1 MTEGFARMNDSYT
14 IGTLLLDRLYKLGLH
29 HIFGIPGDYVL
40 TLFKLIEESPI
51 RHIGTTREDCA
62 GFAAD
67 AYARIHGM
75 GGACVTYCVGG
86 LNMVNAIACAYAERS
101 PVVVISGSPGLAER
115 VNNPFL
121 HHMVRDFSTQRD
133 VFEKITVASIILD
146 DPHTAERE
154 IDRAL
159 KALTEFKRPI
169 YLEIPRDLVLT
180 PVHVV
185 STEPPNGTTCQSDPA
200 ALKEAV
206 AEVRTIL
213 SDSERP
219 VILAG
224 AEIHRF
230 GLQDQLT
237 GLVERMNVP
246 IATTLLGKSV
256 IREDHP
262 LYIGVYGGLV
272 GREEILEFVE
282 SADCLLTL
290 GTLLTDVEDVKAHT
304 TLLAA
309 GRTVHATADS
319 IAIKHHTYEGVRF
332 EDFVR
337 ALVTAPLPS
346 FPARTL
352 PHRDSV
358 KFDPPGQEATV
369 TLRNVFGYLDSLL
382 NEKTVVIA
390 DVGEAL
396 FAAADLRVRKS
407 AEFLSPAYYTSM
419 GFSVPAALGAGFADP
434 SLRPLVL
441 VGDGAFQMTGTE
453 LSTCIRHGQAPIVVV
468 LNNRGY
474 STEREILEGPFNDIH
489 EWQYEKICDLVGGG
503 VGHRVGTFG
512 ELVQALKSA
521 TEDHKQVHVLN
532 VLLDPKD
539 RSIAMKR
546 VAQRLAK
553 RMRGQKS

>member
-1 MTEGFARMNDSYT
+1 MSESYT

-40 TLFKLIEESPI
+40 TLYKLIEESPI

-67 AYARIHGM
+67 AYARIHGI

-101 PVVVISGSPGLAER
+101 PVVLISGSPGLAER

-133 VFEKITVASIILD
+133 VFEKITVASVILD
-146 DPHTAERE
+146 DPYTAERE

-159 KALTEFKRPI
+159 KALLQFKRPI

-180 PVHVV
+180 PVQVG
-185 STEPPNGTTCQSDPA
+185 STEPPQETACQSDPA

-206 AEVRTIL
+206 AEVRAIL

-230 GLQDQLT
+230 GLQNELT
-237 GLVERMNVP
+237 GLVEHMNAP

-282 SADCLLTL
+282 NADCLLTL

-304 TLLAA
+304 TLLAV

-332 EDFVR
+332 EDFFR
-337 ALVTAPLPS
+337 ALAVAPLPS
-346 FPARTL
+346 FPGRAL
-352 PHRDSV
+352 PPRDSV
-358 KFDPPGQEATV
+358 RFDPPGPEVAV
-369 TLRNVFGYLDSLL
+369 TLGNVFGYLDGLL
-382 NEKTVVIA
+382 NDQTVVIA
-390 DVGEAL
+390 DVGESL

-434 SLRPLVL
+434 ALRPLVL

-468 LNNRGY
+468 LNNHGY
-474 STEREILEGPFNDIH
+474 STERQILEGPFNDIH
-489 EWQYEKICDLVGGG
+489 EWQYEKICDLLGGG
-503 VGHRVGTFG
+503 VGHRVATFG
-512 ELVQALKSA
+512 DLVQALNNA
-521 TEDHKQVHVLN
+521 VDDHKQVHVLN
-532 VLLDPKD
+532 VLLDPADCSK
-539 RSIAMKR
+539 AMKR

-553 RMRGQKS
+553 RLAGQKA

>member
-1 MTEGFARMNDSYT
+1 MRDSST
-14 IGTLLLDRLYKLGLH
+14 IGSLLIDRLHKLGLR

-40 TLFKLIEESPI
+40 TIFQLIEESPI

-67 AYARIHGM
+67 AYARIHGI

-101 PVVVISGSPGLAER
+101 PVVLISGSPGLSER
-115 VNNPFL
+115 LKNPFL

-133 VFEKITVASIILD
+133 VFEKITVASVILD
-146 DPHTAERE
+146 DPHTVERE

-159 KALTEFKRPI
+159 QALMRYKRPI

-180 PVHVV
+180 PVQVA
-185 STEPPNGTTCQSDPA
+185 SMEPPKETTCESDPA

-206 AEVRTIL
+206 AEVRSL
-213 SDSERP
+213 LADAERP

-230 GLQDQLT
+230 GLQEELT
-237 GLVERMNVP
+237 KLVENMNVP

-262 LYIGVYGGLV
+262 LNIGVYSGLV

-290 GTLLTDVEDVKAHT
+290 GTLLTDVDDAKAHAS
-304 TLLAA
+304 LLAA
-309 GRTVHATADS
+309 GRTLHATADS
-319 IAIKHHTYEGVRF
+319 IAIKHHTYHEVRF

-337 ALVTAPLPS
+337 ALVVAPLPV
-346 FPARTL
+346 FPVRML
-352 PHRDSV
+352 PQRDSV
-358 KFDPPGQEATV
+358 RFIQPGLEEAV
-369 TLRNVFGYLDSLL
+369 TLRNVFGYLDELL
-382 NEKTVVIA
+382 NDTMVVIA
-390 DVGEAL
+390 DVGESL

-434 SLRPLVL
+434 DLRPLVL

-453 LSTCIRHGQAPIVVV
+453 LATCIRYGQAPIVVV
-468 LNNRGY
+468 LNNHGY
-474 STEREILEGPFNDIH
+474 STEREILEGPFNDIP
-489 EWQYEKICDLVGGG
+489 EWQYEKICDLLGGG
-503 VGHRVGTFG
+503 AGYRVETFG
-512 ELVQALKSA
+512 QLVQALRSA
-521 TEDHKQVHVLN
+521 VDNPNQVHVLN
-532 VLLDPKD
+532 VFLDPHD
-539 RSIAMKR
+539 RSTAMKR
-546 VAQRLAK
+546 VARRLAK
-553 RMRGQKS
+553 RLAK

>member
-1 MTEGFARMNDSYT
+1 MSEPYT

-67 AYARIHGM
+67 AYARIHGI

-86 LNMVNAIACAYAERS
+86 LNVVNAIACAYAERS
-101 PVVVISGSPGLAER
+101 PVVLISGSPGLSER
-115 VNNPFL
+115 VNHPFL

-133 VFEKITVASIILD
+133 VFEKITVASVILD
-146 DPHTAERE
+146 DPHTAERD

-159 KALTEFKRPI
+159 KALMQFKRPI
-169 YLEIPRDLVLT
+169 YIEIPRDLVLT

-185 STEPPNGTTCQSDPA
+185 STEPPKENACQSDPA

-206 AEVRTIL
+206 AEVRGIL
-213 SDSERP
+213 SGSERP

-230 GLQDQLT
+230 GLQDELT
-237 GLVERMNVP
+237 QLVEHMNVP

-262 LYIGVYGGLV
+262 LNIGVYGGLV

-282 SADCLLTL
+282 HADCLLTL
-290 GTLLTDVEDVKAHT
+290 GTLLTDVDDAEAHA

-309 GRTVHATADS
+309 GRTVHATADA
-319 IAIKHHTYEGVRF
+319 IAIKHHKYEDVRF
-332 EDFVR
+332 EDFIR
-337 ALVTAPLPS
+337 ALVTSPLPS

-352 PHRDSV
+352 PPRDSV
-358 KFDPPGQEATV
+358 RFDPPGPEAAAS
-369 TLRNVFGYLDSLL
+369 LYNVFGYLDGLL
-382 NEKTVVIA
+382 NDKTVVIA
-390 DVGEAL
+390 DVGESL

-434 SLRPLVL
+434 TLRPLVL

-453 LSTCIRHGQAPIVVV
+453 LSTCIRYGQAPIIVV

-474 STEREILEGPFNDIH
+474 GTEREILEGPFNDIY
-489 EWQYEKICDLVGGG
+489 EWQYEKVCDLLGGG

-512 ELVQALKSA
+512 ELVQALNTA
-521 TEDHKQVHVLN
+521 VDDIKQVHVLN
-532 VLLDPKD
+532 VLLDPSD
-539 RSIAMKR
+539 RSTAMKR

-553 RMRGQKS
+553 RMAGQK

>member
-1 MTEGFARMNDSYT
+1 MNDSHT

-40 TLFKLIEESPI
+40 TLYKLIEESPI

-67 AYARIHGM
+67 AYARIHGI

-86 LNMVNAIACAYAERS
+86 LNMVNAMACAYAERS
-101 PVVVISGSPGLAER
+101 PLVLISGSPGLAER
-115 VNNPFL
+115 VKNPFL
-121 HHMVRDFSTQRD
+121 HHMVRDFSTQCD
-133 VFEKITVASIILD
+133 VFEKITVASVILD

-159 KALTEFKRPI
+159 KALMQFKRPI
-169 YLEIPRDLVLT
+169 YLEIPRDLVLS
-180 PVHVV
+180 PVKVV
-185 STEPPNGTTCQSDPA
+185 STEPPKATTCRSDPA

-206 AEVRTIL
+206 AEVRGLL
-213 SDSERP
+213 SGSEHP

-230 GLQDQLT
+230 GLQDELT
-237 GLVERMNVP
+237 ELVEHMNAP

-256 IREDHP
+256 IGENHP

-282 SADCLLTL
+282 NADCLLTL

-304 TLLAA
+304 MLLAA

-337 ALVTAPLPS
+337 ALVASPLPS
-346 FPARTL
+346 FPSRVL
-352 PHRDSV
+352 PPRDSL
-358 KFDPPGQEATV
+358 KFDPPGPQAAV
-369 TLRNVFGYLDSLL
+369 TLQNVFGYLDGLL
-382 NEKTVVIA
+382 NDKTVVIA
-390 DVGEAL
+390 DVGESL
-396 FAAADLRVRKS
+396 FAAADLRVQKS

-419 GFSVPAALGAGFADP
+419 GFSVPAALGVGFADP
-434 SLRPLVL
+434 ALRSLVL

-453 LSTCIRHGQAPIVVV
+453 LSTCIRHGQSPIVVV

-474 STEREILEGPFNDIH
+474 GTEREILEGPFNDIH
-489 EWQYEKICDLVGGG
+489 EWQYEKICDLLGGG
-503 VGHRVGTFG
+503 MGHRVGTFG
-512 ELVQALKSA
+512 ELVQALNTA
-521 TEDHKQVHVLN
+521 VDDVQNVHVLN
-532 VLLDPKD
+532 VLLNPSD
-539 RSIAMKR
+539 RSTAMKR

-553 RMRGQKS
+553 RLAGQK

>member
-1 MTEGFARMNDSYT
+1 MTDSYT
-14 IGTLLLDRLYKLGLH
+14 IGTLLLDRLHKLGLN

-40 TLFKLIEESPI
+40 TLYKLIEESPI
-51 RHIGTTREDCA
+51 QHVGTTREDCA

-67 AYARIHGM
+67 AYARIHGI

-86 LNMVNAIACAYAERS
+86 LNIVNAIACAYAERS
-101 PVVVISGSPGLAER
+101 PVVMISGSPGLGER
-115 VNNPFL
+115 VKNPYL

-133 VFEKITVASIILD
+133 VFEKVTVASIILD

-159 KALTEFKRPI
+159 RALLQYKRPI
-169 YLEIPRDLVLT
+169 YLEIPRDLVLA
-180 PVHVV
+180 PVQVL
-185 STEPPNGTTCQSDPA
+185 SSDPPSHTDCQSDPA

-206 AEVRTIL
+206 AEVRGIL
-213 SDSERP
+213 SGAERP

-230 GLQDQLT
+230 GLHDELT
-237 GLVERMNVP
+237 KLVEHMNVP
-246 IATTLLGKSV
+246 LATTLLGKSV

-272 GREEILEFVE
+272 GRDEILEFVDH
-282 SADCLLTL
+282 ADCLVTL
-290 GTLLTDVEDVKAHT
+290 GTLLTDIEDVKAHS

-309 GRTVHATADS
+309 GRTIHATADS
-319 IAIKHHTYEGVRF
+319 IAIKHHTYDGVRF

-337 ALVTAPLPS
+337 ALVTTPLPS
-346 FPARTL
+346 FPKQSL
-352 PHRDSV
+352 PPRDSV
-358 KFDPPGQEATV
+358 RFDSPGPEAAV
-369 TLRNVFGYLDSLL
+369 TLRSLFGYLDDLL
-382 NEKTVVIA
+382 NDKTVVIA
-390 DVGEAL
+390 DVGESL
-396 FAAADLRVRKS
+396 FASADLRVRKS

-434 SLRPLVL
+434 GLRALVL

-453 LSTCIRHGQAPIVVV
+453 LATCLRYGQAPIVVV

-474 STEREILEGPFNDIH
+474 ATEREILEGPFNDIP
-489 EWQYEKICDLVGGG
+489 EWRYEKICDLLGGG
-503 VGHRVGTFG
+503 VGHRVETFG
-512 ELVQALKSA
+512 QLIQALQIA
-521 TEDHKQVHVLN
+521 VGDDKQAHVLN
-532 VLLDPKD
+532 VLLDPTD

-546 VAQRLAK
+546 VALRLAK
-553 RMRGQKS
+553 RLGGPQS

>member
-1 MTEGFARMNDSYT
+1 MSEPTT
-14 IGTLLLDRLYKLGLH
+14 IGTLLLDRLYKLGLQ

-40 TLFKLIEESPI
+40 TLYKLIEESPI

-67 AYARIHGM
+67 AYARIHGI

-86 LNMVNAIACAYAERS
+86 LNMVNSMACAYAERS
-101 PVVVISGSPGLAER
+101 PVVLISGSPGLAER
-115 VNNPFL
+115 VKNPFL

-133 VFEKITVASIILD
+133 VFEKITVASVILD

-159 KALTEFKRPI
+159 KALMQFKRPI

-180 PVHVV
+180 PVQVV
-185 STEPPNGTTCQSDPA
+185 STEPPKETACPSDPA

-206 AEVRTIL
+206 AEVRGLL
-213 SDSERP
+213 SGSERP

-230 GLQDQLT
+230 GLQNELT
-237 GLVERMNVP
+237 ELVEHMNAP

-256 IREDHP
+256 IRENHP

-272 GREEILEFVE
+272 GREEVLEFVE
-282 SADCLLTL
+282 NADCLLTL

-304 TLLAA
+304 MLLAA

-319 IAIKHHTYEGVRF
+319 IAIKHHTYEGVHF

-337 ALVTAPLPS
+337 ALVTSPLPS
-346 FPARTL
+346 FPSRVL
-352 PHRDSV
+352 PPRDSV
-358 KFDPPGQEATV
+358 RFDPPGPHAAV
-369 TLRNVFGYLDSLL
+369 TLRNVFGYLDGLL
-382 NEKTVVIA
+382 NDKTVVIA
-390 DVGEAL
+390 DVGESL
-396 FAAADLRVRKS
+396 FAAADLRVQKS

-419 GFSVPAALGAGFADP
+419 GFSVPAALGVGFADP
-434 SLRPLVL
+434 ALRPLVL

-453 LSTCIRHGQAPIVVV
+453 LSTCIRHGQSPIVVV
-468 LNNRGY
+468 LNNHGY
-474 STEREILEGPFNDIH
+474 STERQILEGPFNDIH
-489 EWQYEKICDLVGGG
+489 EWQYEKICDLLGGG

-512 ELVQALKSA
+512 ELVRALKTA
-521 TEDHKQVHVLN
+521 VDDHTQAHVLN
-532 VLLDPKD
+532 VLLDPGDCSK
-539 RSIAMKR
+539 AMKR

-553 RMRGQKS
+553 RLAEQKT